1 MAWQRCNGFI
11 KMLLLA
17 ALGSFAEHPCENE
30 VKVAC
35 PDRPSAD
42 VARCLK
48 DPSEHET
55 PVTVSSECTDFIA
68 LNVACEETI
77 NTYCDGMCFSAD
89 TVLCLQKWV
98 DQDSISPKCAGVMSW
113 ALPQKDE
120 AGESP
125 TDELGL
131 SAEDYAEKKAWQAK
145 RKGQRVAA
153 VERMRETEKE
163 KTDRQLR
170 KEQLKK
176 EYPDRYM
183 EMLEQEEMEFK
194 RAEEQK
200 RRDRI
205 LAAALERKRRE
216 EEGLPEEDPEAERK
230 LEKQRSRRRVKT
242 SKENWLQ
249 ENWLQLVLGL
259 LGIMFVLFNILNF
272 FRGDADEKDD

>member
-1 MAWQRCNGFI
+1 M
-11 KMLLLA
+11 MLLLA
-17 ALGSFAEHPCENE
+17 ALGSLAEHPCENE
-30 VKVAC
+30 VKTAC

-48 DPSEHET
+48 DESEHEAPIT
-55 PVTVSSECTDFIA
+55 ISSECTDFIA
-68 LNVACEETI
+68 LNVACAETI
-77 NTYCDGMCFSAD
+77 DTYCDGMFFSAD
-89 TVLCLQKWV
+89 TTLCLQKWV
-98 DQDSISPKCAGVMSW
+98 DQDNIKPKCAGVMSW

-131 SAEDYAEKKAWQAK
+131 SEKDYAEKKAWQAK

-153 VERMRETEKE
+153 VERMRETEKA
-163 KTDRQLR
+163 KTERQLR

-176 EYPDRYM
+176 EYPDRYE
-183 EMLEQEEMEFK
+183 EMLAEEEMEFK

-216 EEGLPEEDPEAERK
+216 EAGLPEEDPEAERK
-230 LEKQRSRRRVKT
+230 LERQRNRRRVKT
-242 SKENWLQ
+242 GKESWFQ
-249 ENWLQLVLGL
+249 ENWLYLVLGL
-259 LGIMFVLFNILNF
+259 LGIMFVAFNIMNF
-272 FRGDADEKDD
+272 FRGDEDSEKDD